1 MLADRIIGAFTLRRG
16 VYSDVEKDKSFTTT
30 AWFLVLV
37 VAFLNQLGS
46 FASHD
51 IFSWL
56 ITTIVSTVF
65 AILGFVVG
73 AVVINFVG
81 RLVFKAD
88 VRFDEMVRTLGLAYV
103 WQVVGILGILTTF
116 SNVFSRMFHMVKVV
130 AAIMMAI
137 SWLVAAKEALDLEW
151 LQTGIAV
158 VLGWIAQFVIT
169 TITAGL
175 VLGLFELVVSSLGSI
190 L

>member
-16 VYSDVEKDKSFTTT
+16 VYADVEKDKSFTTT

-46 FASHD
+46 FASRD

-56 ITTIVSTVF
+56 ITSIVSTVF

-88 VRFDEMVRTLGLAYV
+88 IRFDEMVRTLGLAYV
-103 WQVVGILGILTTF
+103 WQVVGVLGILTTF
-116 SNVFSRMFHMVKVV
+116 SKGTESRGKGYP
-130 AAIMMAI
+130 
-137 SWLVAAKEALDLEW
+137 SCRSL
-151 LQTGIAV
+151 AV
-158 VLGWIAQFVIT
+158 VKGRAAMSRRERT
-169 TITAGL
+169 
-175 VLGLFELVVSSLGSI
+175 SSGRTPAWSSFL